1 PPAFRSRAT
10 PRGRL
15 RMPDLPPPRFAPS
28 SKGLH
33 ATSRPPRG
41 PPASLE
47 PATHSRL
54 PMRPTLLAVALA
66 ALLPNPATAANAAP
80 DPAETV
86 AAASAPAAAPAEFD
100 RVVVTATRTER
111 DIADV
116 PHTVDVITRQRMD
129 ELLVR
134 DLRDLFRYEPGITVS
149 ENFGRFGIGDIRIR
163 GLG

>member
-1 PPAFRSRAT
+1 PSRRCRLLSGRA
-10 PRGRL
+10 PRRAAAA
-15 RMPDLPPPRFAPS
+15 RVHPPPRAPPM
-28 SKGLH
+28 LQ
-33 ATSRPPRG
+33 RPARHPRPMRG

-47 PATHSRL
+47 SATPSRL

-66 ALLPNPATAANAAP
+66 ALLPDPATAANAAP

-129 ELLVR
+129 E
-134 DLRDLFRYEPGITVS
+134 
-149 ENFGRFGIGDIRIR
+149 
-163 GLG
+163 